1 MVLAPA
7 GSLVDYSRN
16 GERLKRDR
24 QVKRSKSIPNCTI
37 LEKKL
42 WYGYEMA
49 YTNVKFIEF
58 DLIIEIRTNIS
69 FSCCMVNSVLA
80 TNFVR

>member
-7 GSLVDYSRN
+7 GGLVDYSRN

-37 LEKKL
+37 LEKF
-42 WYGYEMA
+42 YGMDM
-49 YTNVKFIEF
+49 KWPIQ
-58 DLIIEIRTNIS
+58 
-69 FSCCMVNSVLA
+69 M
-80 TNFVR
+80 

>member
-7 GSLVDYSRN
+7 GGLVDYSRN

-37 LEKKL
+37 LEKN
-42 WYGYEMA
+42 YGMDM
-49 YTNVKFIEF
+49 KWPIQ
-58 DLIIEIRTNIS
+58 
-69 FSCCMVNSVLA
+69 M
-80 TNFVR
+80 